1 MVDAR
6 LIEALEHL
14 PAKAFAGTVWRH
26 MFNDIPPDR
35 VNTRG
40 ARWNPP
46 GVAAIYAS
54 LERDTCIAEGQH
66 AIDIQPLRPVAKRVV
81 YECNLEAEDVVDL
94 TADGILDRL
103 GLQDA
108 DIAAD
113 DFTACQALGEAA
125 AWLGLGGII
134 VPSARAH
141 GGNIVILVDAG
152 SHGPIL
158 EVVRQEVIFDPGRG
172 AG

>member
-14 PAKAFAGTVWRH
+14 PATPFAGTVWRH

-81 YECNLEAEDVVDL
+81 YECHLEADDVVDL
-94 TADGILDRL
+94 TGNGILDRL
-103 GLQDA
+103 GLSDP
-108 DIAAD
+108 DVEDD
-113 DFTACQALGEAA
+113 DFTACQAIGEAA
-125 AWLGLGGII
+125 AWLGLGGVI
-134 VPSARAH
+134 VPSARAA
-141 GGNIVILVDAG
+141 GGNIVILVDANNR
-152 SHGPIL
+152 GPIL
-158 EVVRQEVIFDPGRG
+158 EVIRYDVIFDPKRG
-172 AG
+172 AW